1 LNSQETTTTEKASF
15 AQILEAWETNEQ
27 DNQLSNKGQIIEG
40 VVVETREDTVF
51 LDIGEKQEGRVPLS
65 DFYNDAPSTGTPV
78 SVVLKRRV
86 DGYAILSK
94 KEADIRKGWDSIRD
108 AYTNGYPVMG
118 KVVGEIKG
126 KGFVVHVEDVSLF
139 LPASHLAMKFKDLAD
154 LKTKEIDV
162 KIIEINE
169 RNKSGVVSRKK
180 LLEEVNNEKWDGLL
194 EKVKIGDKV
203 SAKVVKIANF
213 GVFCE
218 VEGVIG
224 LLRQNDISYKK
235 FAPFKQFFQV
245 GQEFEVL
252 ILELDKE
259 NNKLSLGLKQ
269 MHEDPWDWAKRELEK
284 GMIVSGTVTSLTS
297 FGAFVELMD
306 GLEGLIHTSELT
318 WSKKPPLP
326 KDLIKKADTVEAEVL
341 DIDFDKRRLSLSM
354 KHLLPNPWDNLS
366 ANVRVGNNLE
376 GIITGITKYGAFVEV
391 ESGIEGLI
399 HLSDI
404 TWDEKEKNPTA
415 LLKKGQKVEYKI
427 LDVNL
432 DSQRISCGLKQ
443 LTEHPYEALKKKYP
457 PGTLVEGKIKSIV
470 SFGVFVEVEPGFE
483 GLVHI
488 SEIPPDRTNQLEEYY
503 PIGAIVKTAVLKIDS
518 NTKKISLSIKD
529 HDKAV
534 EREEMAKYIKDDGEV
549 SRESLGSFM
558 NLK

>member
-1 LNSQETTTTEKASF
+1 MNSQETTTTEKASF
-15 AQILEAWETNEQ
+15 AQILEAWETSEQ
-27 DNQLSNKGQIIEG
+27 DNQVSKGHIIEG

-65 DFYNDAPSTGTPV
+65 DFHNEKPATGTPV
-78 SVVLKRRV
+78 SVIFKRRV
-86 DGYAILSK
+86 DGCAILSK

-108 AYTNGYPVMG
+108 AFTNGYPVMG

-126 KGFVVHVEDVSLF
+126 KGFTVDVEGVSLF
-139 LPASHLAMKFKDLAD
+139 LPASHLALKFKDLTD
-154 LKTKEIDV
+154 LKSKEIDV

-169 RNKSGVVSRKK
+169 KNKSGVVSRKK

-203 SAKVVKIANF
+203 QAKVVKIANF

-235 FAPFKQFFQV
+235 FAPFKQFFNV

-284 GMIVSGTVTSLTS
+284 GMIVSGTVTSITS
-297 FGAFVELMD
+297 FGDFVELMD
-306 GLEGLIHTSELT
+306 GLEVLIHTSELT

-326 KDLIKKADTVEAEVL
+326 KDLIKKTEVVEAEVL

-354 KHLLPNPWDNLS
+354 KHRLPNPWDNLS
-366 ANVRVGNNLE
+366 ANVRVGNTLE

-391 ESGIEGLI
+391 ENGIEGLI

-404 TWDEKEKNPTA
+404 TWDEKEKNPTS
-415 LLKKGQKVEYKI
+415 LLKKGQKIEYKI

-443 LTEHPYEALKKKYP
+443 LTEHPYEQLKKKYP

-488 SEIPPDRTNQLEEYY
+488 SEIPPDRTNALEEYY
-503 PIGAIVKTAVLKIDS
+503 PIGAIVKTSVLKIDS
-518 NTKKISLSIKD
+518 NSKKISLSIKD

-549 SRESLGSFM
+549 SRESLGAFM

>member
-1 LNSQETTTTEKASF
+1 MNSQETPSTDKASF
-15 AQILEAWETNEQ
+15 AQIFEAWETNESE
-27 DNQLSNKGQIIEG
+27 NQLSKGQIAEG
-40 VVVETREDTVF
+40 IVVDTRDDTVF

-65 DFYNDAPSTGTPV
+65 DFNGDVPQRGSTF
-78 SVVLKRRV
+78 SVVFRRRV

-108 AYTNGYPVMG
+108 AFTNGYPVTG
-118 KVVGEIKG
+118 KVVSEIKG
-126 KGFVVHVEDVSLF
+126 KGFTLDVEDVGLF
-139 LPASHLAMKFKDLAD
+139 LPASHLAMKYKDLAE

-169 RNKSGVVSRKK
+169 KNKSGVVSRKK
-180 LLEEVNNEKWDGLL
+180 LLEETNNEKWDGLL
-194 EKVKIGDKV
+194 EKVKVGDKV
-203 SAKVVKIANF
+203 TSKVVKIANF

-218 VEGVIG
+218 VHEVIG

-235 FAPFKQFFQV
+235 FAPFKHFFQI
-245 GQEFEVL
+245 GQEFEVV

-259 NNKLSLGLKQ
+259 NNRLSLGLKQ
-269 MHEDPWDWAKRELEK
+269 MHEDPWEWAKRELEK

-297 FGAFVELMD
+297 FGSFVELMD
-306 GLEGLIHTSELT
+306 GLEGLIHTTELS
-318 WSKKPPLP
+318 WSRKPPLA
-326 KDLIKKADTVEAEVL
+326 KDLLKKGQQVEAEVL
-341 DIDFDKRRLSLSM
+341 DIDFENRRLSLST
-354 KHLLPNPWDNLS
+354 KHLQPNPWDSLS
-366 ANVRVGNNLE
+366 SNVRVGNTMT
-376 GIITGITKYGAFVEV
+376 GVITGITKYGAFVEV
-391 ESGIEGLI
+391 ENGIEGLI

-415 LLKKGQKVEYKI
+415 TLKKGQSVEYKI

-432 DSQRISCGLKQ
+432 DSQRISCGIKQ

-457 PGTLVEGKIKSIV
+457 PGSLVEGKIKSIV

-488 SEIPPDRTNQLEEYY
+488 SEVPPDTTQNLEEHF
-503 PIGAIVKTAVLKIDS
+503 PIGSSVRTAVLKIDT
-518 NTKKISLSIKD
+518 NAKKISLSIKD
-529 HDKAV
+529 HEKAV
-534 EREEMAKYIKDDGEV
+534 EREEMAKYIKEDNEV

>member
-15 AQILEAWETNEQ
+15 AQILEAWETSEQ
-27 DNQLSNKGQIIEG
+27 DNQVSKGHIIEG

-65 DFYNDAPSTGTPV
+65 DFHNEKPATGTPV
-78 SVVLKRRV
+78 SVIFKRRV
-86 DGYAILSK
+86 DGCAILSK

-108 AYTNGYPVMG
+108 AFTNGYPVMG

-126 KGFVVHVEDVSLF
+126 KGFTVDVEGVSLF
-139 LPASHLAMKFKDLAD
+139 LPASHLALKFKDLTD
-154 LKTKEIDV
+154 LKSKEIDV

-169 RNKSGVVSRKK
+169 KNKSGVVSRKK

-203 SAKVVKIANF
+203 QAKVVKIANF

-235 FAPFKQFFQV
+235 FAPFKQFFNV

-284 GMIVSGTVTSLTS
+284 GMIVSGTVTSITS

-326 KDLIKKADTVEAEVL
+326 KDLIKKTEVVEAEVL

-354 KHLLPNPWDNLS
+354 KHRLPNPWDNLS
-366 ANVRVGNNLE
+366 ANVRVGNTLE

-391 ESGIEGLI
+391 ENGIEGLI

-404 TWDEKEKNPTA
+404 TWDEKEKNPTS
-415 LLKKGQKVEYKI
+415 LLKKGQKIEYKI

-443 LTEHPYEALKKKYP
+443 LTEHPYEQLKKKYP

-488 SEIPPDRTNQLEEYY
+488 SEIPPDRTNALEEYY
-503 PIGAIVKTAVLKIDS
+503 PIGAIVKTSVLKIDS
-518 NTKKISLSIKD
+518 NSKKISLSIKD

-549 SRESLGSFM
+549 SRESLGAFM

>member
-15 AQILEAWETNEQ
+15 AQILEAWETSEQ
-27 DNQLSNKGQIIEG
+27 DNQVSKGHIIEG

-65 DFYNDAPSTGTPV
+65 DFHNEKPATGTPV
-78 SVVLKRRV
+78 SVIFKRRV
-86 DGYAILSK
+86 DGCAILSK

-108 AYTNGYPVMG
+108 AFTNGYPVMG

-126 KGFVVHVEDVSLF
+126 KGFTVDVEGVSLF
-139 LPASHLAMKFKDLAD
+139 LPASHLALKFKDLTD
-154 LKTKEIDV
+154 LKSKEIDV

-169 RNKSGVVSRKK
+169 KNKSGVVSRKK

-203 SAKVVKIANF
+203 QAKVVKIANF

-235 FAPFKQFFQV
+235 FSPFKQFFNV

-284 GMIVSGTVTSLTS
+284 GMIVSGTVTSITS

-326 KDLIKKADTVEAEVL
+326 KDLIKKTEVVEAEVL

-354 KHLLPNPWDNLS
+354 KHRLPNPWDNLS
-366 ANVRVGNNLE
+366 ANVRVGNTLE

-391 ESGIEGLI
+391 ENGIEGLI

-404 TWDEKEKNPTA
+404 TWDEKEKNPTS
-415 LLKKGQKVEYKI
+415 LLKKGQKIEYKI

-443 LTEHPYEALKKKYP
+443 LTEHPYEQLKKKYP

-488 SEIPPDRTNQLEEYY
+488 SEIPPDRTNALEEYY
-503 PIGAIVKTAVLKIDS
+503 PIGAIVKTSVLKIDS
-518 NTKKISLSIKD
+518 NSKKISLSIKD

-549 SRESLGSFM
+549 SRESLGAFM

>member
-1 LNSQETTTTEKASF
+1 
-15 AQILEAWETNEQ
+15 
-27 DNQLSNKGQIIEG
+27 
-40 VVVETREDTVF
+40 
-51 LDIGEKQEGRVPLS
+51 
-65 DFYNDAPSTGTPV
+65 
-78 SVVLKRRV
+78 
-86 DGYAILSK
+86 
-94 KEADIRKGWDSIRD
+94 
-108 AYTNGYPVMG
+108 
-118 KVVGEIKG
+118 
-126 KGFVVHVEDVSLF
+126 
-139 LPASHLAMKFKDLAD
+139 
-154 LKTKEIDV
+154 
-162 KIIEINE
+162 
-169 RNKSGVVSRKK
+169 
-180 LLEEVNNEKWDGLL
+180 
-194 EKVKIGDKV
+194 
-203 SAKVVKIANF
+203 
-213 GVFCE
+213 
-218 VEGVIG
+218 
-224 LLRQNDISYKK
+224 
-235 FAPFKQFFQV
+235 
-245 GQEFEVL
+245 
-252 ILELDKE
+252 
-259 NNKLSLGLKQ
+259 
-269 MHEDPWDWAKRELEK
+269 
-284 GMIVSGTVTSLTS
+284 MIVSGTVTSLTS

-326 KDLIKKADTVEAEVL
+326 KDLVKKADTVEAEVL
-341 DIDFDKRRLSLSM
+341 DIDFEKRRLSLSM
-354 KHLLPNPWDNLS
+354 KHRLPNPWDNLS

-391 ESGIEGLI
+391 ENGIEGLI

-404 TWDEKEKNPTA
+404 TWDEREKNPTA
-415 LLKKGQKVEYKI
+415 LLKKGQKIEYKI

-518 NTKKISLSIKD
+518 NSKKISLSIKD

>member
-1 LNSQETTTTEKASF
+1 MNSQETNPKDKNSF
-15 AQILEAWETNEQ
+15 AQILEAWENSEQ
-27 DNQLSNKGQIIEG
+27 ENQLSKGQVVDGI
-40 VVVETREDTVF
+40 VVETREDTVF

-65 DFYNDAPSTGTPV
+65 EFNDAPSPGQQFA
-78 SVVLKRRV
+78 VVFRRRV

-94 KEADIRKGWDSIRD
+94 READIRKGWDSIRD
-108 AYTNGYPVMG
+108 AFTNGYPVTG
-118 KVVGEIKG
+118 RVVGEIKG
-126 KGFVVHVEDVSLF
+126 KGFTVEVEDVNLF

-154 LKTKEIDV
+154 LKSKELDV

-169 RNKSGVVSRKK
+169 KNKSGVVSRKK
-180 LLEEVNNEKWDGLL
+180 LIEEVSNEKWDGLL
-194 EKVKIGDKV
+194 EHVKLGDKV
-203 SAKVVKIANF
+203 TAKVVKIANF

-218 VEGVIG
+218 VHGVVG

-252 ILELDKE
+252 VLELDKE

-284 GMIVSGTVTSLTS
+284 GMIVSGTVTSITN
-297 FGAFVELMD
+297 FGMFVELMD
-306 GLEGLIHTSELT
+306 GLEGLIHTTELS
-318 WSKKPPLP
+318 WSRKAPAP
-326 KDLIKKADTVEAEVL
+326 KDLLKKAEQVEAEVL
-341 DIDFDKRRLSLSM
+341 DIDFENRRLSLSI
-354 KHLLPNPWDNLS
+354 KHLQPNPWDNLS
-366 ANVRVGNNLE
+366 ADVRVGNTME
-376 GIITGITKYGAFVEV
+376 GTITGITKYGAFVEV
-391 ESGIEGLI
+391 ENGIEGLI

-404 TWDEKEKNPTA
+404 TWDEREKNPTA
-415 LLKKGQKVEYKI
+415 QLKKGQKVEYKI

-432 DSQRISCGLKQ
+432 DAQRISCGLKQ

-488 SEIPPDRTNQLEEYY
+488 SEIPPEKSQNLEDYY
-503 PIGAIVKTAVLKIDS
+503 PVGTEVRTAVLKIDS
-518 NTKKISLSIKD
+518 NSKKISLSIKD
-529 HDKAV
+529 HEKAV

-549 SRESLGSFM
+549 SRESLGAFI

>member
-1 LNSQETTTTEKASF
+1 MNSQETTTTEKASF
-15 AQILEAWETNEQ
+15 AQILEAWETSEQ
-27 DNQLSNKGQIIEG
+27 DNQVSKGHIIEG

-65 DFYNDAPSTGTPV
+65 DFHNEKPATGTPV
-78 SVVLKRRV
+78 SVIFKRRV
-86 DGYAILSK
+86 DGCAILSK

-108 AYTNGYPVMG
+108 AFTNGYPVMG

-126 KGFVVHVEDVSLF
+126 KGFTVDVEGVSLF
-139 LPASHLAMKFKDLAD
+139 LPASHLALKFKDLTD
-154 LKTKEIDV
+154 LKSKEIDV

-169 RNKSGVVSRKK
+169 KNKSGVVSRKK

-203 SAKVVKIANF
+203 QAKVVKIANF

-235 FAPFKQFFQV
+235 FSPFKQFFNV

-284 GMIVSGTVTSLTS
+284 GMIVSGTVTSITS

-326 KDLIKKADTVEAEVL
+326 KDLIKKTEVVEAEVL

-354 KHLLPNPWDNLS
+354 KHRLPNPWDNLS
-366 ANVRVGNNLE
+366 ANVRVGNTLE

-391 ESGIEGLI
+391 ENGIEGLI

-404 TWDEKEKNPTA
+404 TWDEKEKNPTS
-415 LLKKGQKVEYKI
+415 LLKKGQKIEYKI

-443 LTEHPYEALKKKYP
+443 LTEHPYEQLKKKYP

-488 SEIPPDRTNQLEEYY
+488 SEIPPDRTNALEEYY
-503 PIGAIVKTAVLKIDS
+503 PIGAIVKTSVLKIDS
-518 NTKKISLSIKD
+518 NSKKISLSIKD

-549 SRESLGSFM
+549 SRESLGAFM

>member
-1 LNSQETTTTEKASF
+1 LNSQETNPKDKNSF
-15 AQILEAWETNEQ
+15 AQILEAWENSEQ
-27 DNQLSNKGQIIEG
+27 ENQLSKGQAVDGI
-40 VVVETREDTVF
+40 VVETRDDTVF

-65 DFYNDAPSTGTPV
+65 EFNEPPSPGQQF
-78 SVVLKRRV
+78 SVVLRRRV

-94 KEADIRKGWDSIRD
+94 READIRKGWDSIRD
-108 AYTNGYPVMG
+108 AFTNGYPVTG

-126 KGFVVHVEDVSLF
+126 KGFTVDVEDVNLF

-154 LKTKEIDV
+154 LKSKELDV

-169 RNKSGVVSRKK
+169 KNKSGVVSRKK
-180 LLEEVNNEKWDGLL
+180 LIEEVSNEKWDGLL
-194 EKVKIGDKV
+194 EHVKLGDKV
-203 SAKVVKIANF
+203 MTKVVKIANF

-218 VEGVIG
+218 VHGVVG

-252 ILELDKE
+252 VLELDRD

-269 MHEDPWDWAKRELEK
+269 LQEDPWDWAKRELEK
-284 GMIVSGTVTSLTS
+284 GMIVSGTVTSITN
-297 FGAFVELMD
+297 FGVFVELMD
-306 GLEGLIHTSELT
+306 GLEGLIHTTELS
-318 WSKKPPLP
+318 WSRKAPAP
-326 KDLIKKADTVEAEVL
+326 KDLLKKGEQVEAEVL
-341 DIDFDKRRLSLSM
+341 EIDFDNRRLSLSV
-354 KHLLPNPWDNLS
+354 KHLQPNPWDNLS
-366 ANVRVGNNLE
+366 ADVRVGNTME
-376 GIITGITKYGAFVEV
+376 GTITGITKYGAFVEV
-391 ESGIEGLI
+391 ENGIEGLI

-404 TWDEKEKNPTA
+404 TWDEREKNPTSQ
-415 LLKKGQKVEYKI
+415 LKKGQKVEYKI

-432 DSQRISCGLKQ
+432 DAQRISCGLKQ

-488 SEIPPDRTNQLEEYY
+488 SEIPPEKSQNLEDYY
-503 PIGAIVKTAVLKIDS
+503 PVGTEVRTAVLKIDS

-529 HDKAV
+529 HEKAV

-549 SRESLGSFM
+549 SRESLGAFI

>member
-1 LNSQETTTTEKASF
+1 MNSLETNSNEKASF
-15 AQILEAWETNEQ
+15 AQILEAWEHTEQ
-27 DNQLSNKGQIIEG
+27 EGLSKGQIVDG

-65 DFYNDAPSTGTPV
+65 DFNDRPATGQQV
-78 SVVLKRRV
+78 SVVFKRRV

-94 KEADIRKGWDSIRD
+94 KEADIRKGWESIRD
-108 AYTNGYPVMG
+108 AFNNGYPVTG
-118 KVVGEIKG
+118 RVVGEIKG
-126 KGFVVHVEDVSLF
+126 KGFTVDVEDVNLF

-154 LKTKEIDV
+154 LKTKELDV

-169 RNKSGVVSRKK
+169 KNKSGVVSRKK
-180 LLEEVNNEKWDGLL
+180 LLEETNNEKWDGLL
-194 EKVKIGDKV
+194 EKVKVGDKV
-203 SAKVVKIANF
+203 TAKVVKIANF

-218 VEGVIG
+218 VHEVVG

-284 GMIVSGTVTSLTS
+284 GMIVSGTVTSMTS
-297 FGAFVELMD
+297 FGVFVELMD
-306 GLEGLIHTSELT
+306 GLEGLIHTTELS
-318 WSKKPPLP
+318 WSRKPPAA
-326 KDLIKKADTVEAEVL
+326 KDMLKKGQGIEAEVL
-341 DIDFDKRRLSLSM
+341 DIDFDARRLSLSI
-354 KHLLPNPWDNLS
+354 KHLQPNPWDNLS
-366 ANVRVGNNLE
+366 SNVRVGNVLE
-376 GIITGITKYGAFVEV
+376 GAVTGITKYGAFVEV
-391 ESGIEGLI
+391 ENGIEGLI

-404 TWDEKEKNPTA
+404 TWDEKDKNPTA
-415 LLKKGQKVEYKI
+415 RLKKGQVVRYKI
-427 LDVNL
+427 LDVNME
-432 DSQRISCGLKQ
+432 SQRISCGLKQ

-457 PGTLVEGKIKSIV
+457 PGTLVEGKVKSIV

-488 SEIPPDRTNQLEEYY
+488 SEIPGERSQSLEEIF
-503 PIGAIVKTAVLKIDS
+503 PVGSTVRTAVLKIDANS
-518 NTKKISLSIKD
+518 KKISLSIKD
-529 HDKAV
+529 HEKAV
-534 EREEMAKYIKDDGEV
+534 EREEMAKYIKEDNEV
-549 SRESLGSFM
+549 SRESIGAFI
-558 NLK
+558 NRK